1 VGGGQWALFCMRA
14 HEDEGP
20 LVCGCLEEAG
30 AEAGGK
36 ATEELRKGERE
47 LGRKDKREITDQVTS
62 CRIIGM
68 ICMFIFSIG
77 IFRRMG
83 GEGSSG

>member
-1 VGGGQWALFCMRA
+1 MGGQWALFCMRA

-30 AEAGGK
+30 AEAEAEAEAGGK

-47 LGRKDKREITDQVTS
+47 LAN
-62 CRIIGM
+62 
-68 ICMFIFSIG
+68 
-77 IFRRMG
+77 
-83 GEGSSG
+83 